1 MLDQSIIYVEI
12 YLSGYGVG
20 VCTLYKYVHSGGGLF
35 THVDLSLTYLMIDGS
50 FDNTV
55 FHRRCWVEFG

>member
-1 MLDQSIIYVEI
+1 MYVEI

-20 VCTLYKYVHSGGGLF
+20 VCTLYKYVHSGVGVGGRAGLF

-50 FDNTV
+50 FDNIV